1 MNAFLVAALAWPF
14 TFSSQTTSPPF
25 DVKEAVQTP
34 DFERRVAN
42 APLSTTIL
50 ARPLGDVRAS
60 FFQRIVSYLHDAHI
74 HGDYVETGVQRG
86 FSAVASGGALACRNM
101 LRPKGHARMWLYDS
115 WEGFP
120 ASTVE
125 DGEYGPTVTD
135 RLTNRASFKRADPG
149 RTFEMFAG
157 KGYSPE
163 AVRQKLQNA
172 GVATE
177 DAVVFRKGWFN
188 DTFKQVRPKRVA
200 FLHIDSDIYQSVYDT
215 LVAFYDLVEPGG
227 VVLFD
232 DFGHFEGARRA
243 FYKFL
248 VWERR
253 EMPLLERHGYTEAF
267 FIKGKQHNRPPQGSQ
282 ASNPFSVDNW
292 SSKQKCQEV

>member
-1 MNAFLVAALAWPF
+1 
-14 TFSSQTTSPPF
+14 
-25 DVKEAVQTP
+25 
-34 DFERRVAN
+34 
-42 APLSTTIL
+42 
-50 ARPLGDVRAS
+50 
-60 FFQRIVSYLHDAHI
+60 
-74 HGDYVETGVQRG
+74 VQRG
-86 FSAVASGGALACRNM
+86 LSAVASGGALACRNM

-125 DGEYGPTVTD
+125 DGEYGRTVTD
-135 RLTNRASFKRADPG
+135 RLTNRANFKRADPG
-149 RTFEMFAG
+149 HTYNTFFAG

-188 DTFKQVRPKRVA
+188 DTFKQVRPTRIA
-200 FLHIDSDIYQSVYDT
+200 FLHVDSDIYQSVYDT

-267 FIKGKQHNRPPQGSQ
+267 FIKGKQHNRPPQGLPPQ
-282 ASNPFSVDNW
+282 NPLSVDNW
-292 SSKQKCQEV
+292 SSKKKCQEV